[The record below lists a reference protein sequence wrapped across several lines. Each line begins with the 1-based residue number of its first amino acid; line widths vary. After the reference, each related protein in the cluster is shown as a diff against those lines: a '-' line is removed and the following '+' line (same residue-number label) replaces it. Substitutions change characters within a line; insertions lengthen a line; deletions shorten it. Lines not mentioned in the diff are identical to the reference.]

1 MTYEEYFRRHTE
13 LVYRNV
19 GVSML
24 PMLKQGRDIFVLKK
38 KTSERCKKYDVV
50 LYYRKTGQ
58 YVLHRIVEVNE
69 KEYVLLGDNCENKEY
84 GIKEEDILAVMD
96 SFVRKGKTILTSNW
110 KYQIYVHIW
119 YWIYPFRRQIFRG
132 KRMMGRI
139 KRVLQ
144 KTKK

>member
-1 MTYEEYFRRHTE
+1 MTYEEYFGNHTE

-58 YVLHRIVEVNE
+58 YVLHRIVEVHE

-84 GIKEEDILAVMD
+84 GIKEDDILAVMD
-96 SFVRKGKTILTSNW
+96 SFVRKGKTILTSDW
-110 KYQIYVHIW
+110 KYQMYIHIW
-119 YWIYPFRRQIFRG
+119 YWIYPLRKQIFRG
-132 KRMMGRI
+132 KRKMGRI